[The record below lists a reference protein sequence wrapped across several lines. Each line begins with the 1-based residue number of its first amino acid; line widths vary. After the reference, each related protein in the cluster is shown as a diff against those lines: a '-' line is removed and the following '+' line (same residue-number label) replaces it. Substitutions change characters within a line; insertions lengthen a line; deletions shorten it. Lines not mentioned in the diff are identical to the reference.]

1 MDQLLEALG
10 ATVVRWPLKTKCCGG
25 SLTGTLPEA
34 GLRLVYILCREA
46 LKRGA
51 NVIATVCPLCQ
62 FNLDAYHHDIARR
75 WEDVRIPT
83 VYFSQLM
90 GLAFGLP
97 AEEVGLQ
104 RSFVPMKPWPEPSPE
119 NATPKPASPTLARKA

>member
-1 MDQLLEALG
+1 
-10 ATVVRWPLKTKCCGG
+10 
-25 SLTGTLPEA
+25 PEA
-34 GLRLVYILCREA
+34 GLRLVYILCKEA

-62 FNLDAYHHDIARR
+62 FNLDAYHRDIQRR

-90 GLAFGLP
+90 GIAFGLNP
-97 AEEVGLQ
+97 VDLGLQ
-104 RSFVPMKPWPEPSPE
+104 RGFIPFRLPSPQKVE
-119 NATPKPASPTLARKA
+119 AVPDPKNASAPQTR